1 MLIKTDELGIPR
13 FTNKDLVDM
22 IYSGHVDKCHVVL
35 CDPSD
40 NVDKFNAAMREQ
52 YLPELKQYIPL
63 DVEQKDFDTAL
74 QSEWF
79 MPNEYKELDV
89 VRFLNNRELTYEQR
103 DRVREELHAF
113 TERSMLPL
121 LRYMCYL
128 VDFMRENDI
137 VWGVGRG
144 SCVSSYVLYLIGV
157 HKIDSIQ
164 YDLDWTEFLRLVLIE
179 MESNN
184 GNETKRSKDL

>member
-1 MLIKTDELGIPR
+1 MLMKTDNLGIPR

-40 NVDKFNAAMREQ
+40 DIDKFNEAMQEQ

-63 DVEQKDFDTAL
+63 DVDEKTFDGAL

-79 MPNEYKELDV
+79 MPQEYKELDV
-89 VRFLNNRELTYEQR
+89 YSFVMNKAGDDLAELE
-103 DRVREELHAF
+103 RVEEELAQF
-113 TERSMLPL
+113 KVRGMNNL
-121 LRYMCYL
+121 LRYMIYL
-128 VDFMRENDI
+128 VDFMRENNI

-144 SCVSSYVLYLIGV
+144 SSVASYVLYLIGV

-164 YDLDWTEFLRLVLIE
+164 FDLDWREFLR
-179 MESNN
+179 
-184 GNETKRSKDL
+184 